1 MPWQAQ
7 HDVLLTIHQHMKKVV
22 LAYSGGLDTS
32 YCVVYLTRELGLEVH
47 TVIVNSGGF
56 SEEELAAIEKRAYE
70 LGSAKHEVIDVTQR
84 FYHDCLRYLIFGNVL
99 KNDTYP
105 LSVSAERMFQSLA
118 LAEYAREH
126 RADYIA
132 HGSTGAGNDQVRFDV
147 AFSVISPA
155 TEIITPIRDQQL
167 SRQAEID
174 FLNQHG
180 FEMTWEK
187 AKYSINKG
195 IWGTSV
201 GGVETLTS
209 DQALPESAY
218 PTPLSATEP
227 VNIEITFEQGE
238 PVALNGKAM
247 APVALIQTLN
257 ELAGQYAIGR
267 DTHVGDTI
275 LGIKGRVGFEAP
287 APLILLK
294 AHHLLEKHTSSRWQ
308 LLHKDY
314 IANWYGTLLH
324 EAQYL
329 DPVMRD
335 FEAFL
340 ASSQERVS
348 GKVFV
353 TLKPYRFELQ
363 GVDSKYDMMR
373 SKVATY
379 GEENNAWDGRD
390 AKGFIKIFSNQLRI
404 HSSFNDEN

>member
-1 MPWQAQ
+1 
-7 HDVLLTIHQHMKKVV
+7 MKKVV

-56 SEEELAAIEKRAYE
+56 SDEELAAIEKRAYE
-70 LGSAKHEVIDVTQR
+70 LGSTKHEVIDVTQR
-84 FYHDCLRYLIFGNVL
+84 FYQDCLRYLIFGNIL

-126 RADYIA
+126 KADYIA

-147 AFSVISPA
+147 AFSVISPN
-155 TEIITPIRDQQL
+155 TEIITPIRDLKL

-180 FEMTWEK
+180 FEMSWEK

-209 DQALPESAY
+209 NKALPESAY
-218 PTPLSATEP
+218 PTQISATEP
-227 VNIEITFEQGE
+227 TSIEITFEKGE
-238 PVALNGKAM
+238 PVALDGKTM
-247 APVALIQTLN
+247 NPVELIQALN
-257 ELAGQYAIGR
+257 ELAGTYAIGR

-335 FEAFL
+335 MEAFL
-340 ASSQERVS
+340 TSSQERVS

-353 TLKPYRFELQ
+353 TLKPYQFELQ
-363 GVDSKYDMMR
+363 GIESRYDMMR

-379 GEENNAWDGRD
+379 GEENDAWDGRD

>member
-1 MPWQAQ
+1 
-7 HDVLLTIHQHMKKVV
+7 MKKVV

-70 LGSAKHEVIDVTQR
+70 LGSTKHEVIDVTQR
-84 FYHDCLRYLIFGNVL
+84 FYQDCLRYLIFGNIL

-126 RADYIA
+126 KADYIA

-147 AFSVISPA
+147 AFSVIAPN
-155 TEIITPIRDQQL
+155 TEIITPIRDLKL

-180 FEMTWEK
+180 FEMSWEK

-209 DQALPESAY
+209 HQALPESAY
-218 PTPLSATEP
+218 PTQLSATEP
-227 VNIEITFEQGE
+227 TNIEITFEKGE
-238 PVALNGKAM
+238 PVALNGETM
-247 APVALIQTLN
+247 NPVALIQALN
-257 ELAGQYAIGR
+257 ELAGTYAIGR

-314 IANWYGTLLH
+314 VANWYGTLLH

-335 FEAFL
+335 FEAL
-340 ASSQERVS
+340 LTSSQERVS

-353 TLKPYRFELQ
+353 TLKPYQFELQ
-363 GVDSKYDMMR
+363 GIESRYDMMR

-379 GEENNAWDGRD
+379 GEENDAWDGRD

>member
-1 MPWQAQ
+1 
-7 HDVLLTIHQHMKKVV
+7 MKKVV

-70 LGSAKHEVIDVTQR
+70 LGSTKHEVIDVTQR
-84 FYHDCLRYLIFGNVL
+84 FYQDCLRYLIFGNIL

-126 RADYIA
+126 KADYIA

-147 AFSVISPA
+147 AFSVISPN
-155 TEIITPIRDQQL
+155 TEIITPIRDLKL

-180 FEMTWEK
+180 FEMSWEK

-209 DQALPESAY
+209 NQALPESAY
-218 PTPLSATEP
+218 PTQISATEP
-227 VNIEITFEQGE
+227 TSIDITFEKGE
-238 PVALNGKAM
+238 PVALNGKTM
-247 APVALIQTLN
+247 NPVELIQALN
-257 ELAGQYAIGR
+257 DLAGTYAIGR

-335 FEAFL
+335 MEAFL
-340 ASSQERVS
+340 TSSQERVS

-353 TLKPYRFELQ
+353 TLKPYQFELQ
-363 GVDSKYDMMR
+363 GIESQYDMMR

-379 GEENNAWDGRD
+379 GEENDAWDGRD

>member
-1 MPWQAQ
+1 
-7 HDVLLTIHQHMKKVV
+7 MKKKVI

-32 YCVVYLTRELGLEVH
+32 FCAVYLSRDLDLEVH

-56 SEEELAAIEKRAYE
+56 TVEELAVIEKRAYE
-70 LGSAKHEVIDVTQR
+70 LGSVKHEVIDVTTR
-84 FYHDCLRYLIFGNVL
+84 FYRDCLRYLLFGNVL

-118 LAEYAREH
+118 IAEYARAHET
-126 RADYIA
+126 DYIA

-147 AFSVISPA
+147 AFSVISPK
-155 TEIITPIRDQQL
+155 TEILTPIRDLKL
-167 SRQAEID
+167 SRQAEIEY
-174 FLNQHG
+174 LQQQG
-180 FEMTWEK
+180 FEMSWEK

-209 DQALPESAY
+209 HEALPESAY
-218 PTPLSATEP
+218 PSQLQRQDSER
-227 VNIEITFEQGE
+227 VEITFEKGE
-238 PVALNGKAM
+238 PVALNGETM
-247 APVALIQTLN
+247 APIALIQKLN
-257 ELAGQYAIGR
+257 ELGAAFAIGR

-287 APLILLK
+287 AALMLIK
-294 AHHLLEKHTSSRWQ
+294 AHHLLEKHTSTRWQ

-335 FEAFL
+335 MEAFL
-340 ASSQERVS
+340 ESSQNHVS

-353 TLKPYRFELQ
+353 QLKPYQFDLLGIE
-363 GVDSKYDMMR
+363 SKYDMMQ

-379 GEENNAWDGRD
+379 GEENNAWDARD
-390 AKGFIKIFSNQLRI
+390 ARGFIKIFGNQLKI
-404 HSSFNDEN
+404 SASLHDEN

>member
-1 MPWQAQ
+1 
-7 HDVLLTIHQHMKKVV
+7 MKKVV

-70 LGSAKHEVIDVTQR
+70 LGSSKHEVIDVTQR
-84 FYHDCLRYLIFGNVL
+84 FYQDCLRYLIFGNIL

-126 RADYIA
+126 KADYIA

-147 AFSVISPA
+147 AFSVIAPN
-155 TEIITPIRDQQL
+155 TEIITPIRDLKL

-180 FEMTWEK
+180 FEMSWEK

-209 DQALPESAY
+209 DKALPESAY
-218 PTPLSATEP
+218 PTQISVTEP
-227 VNIEITFEQGE
+227 TSVEITFEKGE
-238 PVALNGKAM
+238 PVALNGKSM
-247 APVALIQTLN
+247 NPVELIQELN
-257 ELAGQYAIGR
+257 DLGGRYAIGR

-335 FEAFL
+335 MEAFL
-340 ASSQERVS
+340 TSSQERVS

-353 TLKPYRFELQ
+353 TLKPYQFELQ
-363 GVDSKYDMMR
+363 GIESKYDMMR

-379 GEENNAWDGRD
+379 GEENDAWDGRD

>member
-1 MPWQAQ
+1 M
-7 HDVLLTIHQHMKKVV
+7 MKKVV

-70 LGSAKHEVIDVTQR
+70 LGSSKHEVIDVTQR
-84 FYHDCLRYLIFGNVL
+84 FYQDCLRYLIFGNIL

-126 RADYIA
+126 KADYIA

-147 AFSVISPA
+147 AFSVIAPN
-155 TEIITPIRDQQL
+155 TEIITPIRDLKL

-180 FEMTWEK
+180 FEMSWEK

-209 DQALPESAY
+209 HQALPESAY
-218 PTPLSATEP
+218 PTQLTANEPAT
-227 VNIEITFEQGE
+227 VEITFAKGE
-238 PVALNGKAM
+238 PVALNGKSM
-247 APVALIQTLN
+247 NPVELIQQLN
-257 ELAGQYAIGR
+257 DLGGRYAIGR

-335 FEAFL
+335 MEAFL
-340 ASSQERVS
+340 TSSQERVS

-353 TLKPYRFELQ
+353 TLKPYQFELQ
-363 GVDSKYDMMR
+363 GIESKYDMMR

-379 GEENNAWDGRD
+379 GEENDAWDGRD

>member
-1 MPWQAQ
+1 
-7 HDVLLTIHQHMKKVV
+7 MKKVV

-180 FEMTWEK
+180 FEMSWEK

-227 VNIEITFEQGE
+227 VNIAITFEQGE

-247 APVALIQTLN
+247 APVALIQALN

>member
-1 MPWQAQ
+1 
-7 HDVLLTIHQHMKKVV
+7 MKKVV

-84 FYHDCLRYLIFGNVL
+84 FYQDCLRYLIFGNIL

-126 RADYIA
+126 KADYIA

-147 AFSVISPA
+147 AFSVIAPH
-155 TEIITPIRDQQL
+155 TEIITPIRDQKL

-174 FLNQHG
+174 YLQRNG
-180 FEMTWEK
+180 VEMSWEK

-209 DQALPESAY
+209 NQALPESAY
-218 PTPLSATEP
+218 PTQLSETKP
-227 VNIEITFEQGE
+227 STLEITFEKGE
-238 PVALNGKAM
+238 PVALNGKTM
-247 APVALIQTLN
+247 SPVALIQALN
-257 ELAGQYAIGR
+257 ELAGTYAIGR

-314 IANWYGTLLH
+314 IANWYGTLMH

-335 FEAFL
+335 MEAFL
-340 ASSQERVS
+340 TSSQERVS

-353 TLKPYRFELQ
+353 TLKPYQFELQ
-363 GVDSKYDMMR
+363 GIESKYDMMR

-379 GEENNAWDGRD
+379 GEENDAWDGRD

>member
-1 MPWQAQ
+1 
-7 HDVLLTIHQHMKKVV
+7 MKKKAI

-32 YCVVYLTRELGLEVH
+32 FCAVYLSRELDLEVH

-56 SEEELAAIEKRAYE
+56 TAEELAAIEKRAYE
-70 LGSAKHEVIDVTQR
+70 LGSVKHEVIDVTTR
-84 FYHDCLRYLIFGNVL
+84 FYQDCLRYLLFGNVL

-118 LAEYAREH
+118 IAGYARTNE
-126 RADYIA
+126 ADYIV

-147 AFSVISPA
+147 AFSVIAPK
-155 TEIITPIRDQQL
+155 TEILTPIRDLKL
-167 SRQAEID
+167 SRQAEIEY
-174 FLNQHG
+174 LQKQG
-180 FEMTWEK
+180 FEMSWEK

-209 DQALPESAY
+209 HEALPESAY
-218 PTPLSATEP
+218 PSQLQRHDSER
-227 VNIEITFEQGE
+227 VEITFERGE
-238 PVALNGKAM
+238 AVALNGEKM
-247 APVALIQTLN
+247 EPVALIQKLN
-257 ELAGQYAIGR
+257 ELGAAFAIGR

-287 APLILLK
+287 APLILIK
-294 AHHLLEKHTSSRWQ
+294 AHHLLEKHTSTRWQ

-335 FEAFL
+335 MEAFL
-340 ASSQERVS
+340 ESSQKHVS

-353 TLKPYRFELQ
+353 QLKPYQFDLLGIE
-363 GVDSKYDMMR
+363 SKYDMMQ

-379 GEENNAWDGRD
+379 GEENNAWDARD
-390 AKGFIKIFSNQLRI
+390 ARGFIKIFGNQLKI
-404 HSSFNDEN
+404 SASLHDEN

>member
-1 MPWQAQ
+1 
-7 HDVLLTIHQHMKKVV
+7 MKKVV

-70 LGSAKHEVIDVTQR
+70 LGSSKHEVIDVTQR
-84 FYHDCLRYLIFGNVL
+84 FYQDCLRYLIFGNIL

-126 RADYIA
+126 KADYIA

-147 AFSVISPA
+147 AFSVIAPN
-155 TEIITPIRDQQL
+155 TEIITPIRDLKL

-180 FEMTWEK
+180 FEMSWEK

-209 DQALPESAY
+209 HQALPESAY
-218 PTPLSATEP
+218 PTQLTASEPAT
-227 VNIEITFEQGE
+227 VEITFAKGE
-238 PVALNGKAM
+238 PVALNGKSM
-247 APVALIQTLN
+247 NPVELIQELN
-257 ELAGQYAIGR
+257 DLGGRYAIGR

-335 FEAFL
+335 MEAFL
-340 ASSQERVS
+340 TSSQERVS

-353 TLKPYRFELQ
+353 TLKPYQFELQ
-363 GVDSKYDMMR
+363 GIESKYDMMR

-379 GEENNAWDGRD
+379 GEENDAWDGRD

>member
-1 MPWQAQ
+1 
-7 HDVLLTIHQHMKKVV
+7 MKKKAI

-32 YCVVYLTRELGLEVH
+32 FCAVYLSRDLDLEVH

-56 SEEELAAIEKRAYE
+56 TAEELAAIEKRAYE
-70 LGSAKHEVIDVTQR
+70 LGSVKHEVIDVTTR
-84 FYHDCLRYLIFGNVL
+84 FYQNCLRYLLFGNVL

-118 LAEYAREH
+118 IAEYARANE
-126 RADYIA
+126 ADYIV

-147 AFSVISPA
+147 AFSVISPK
-155 TEIITPIRDQQL
+155 TEILTPIRDLKL
-167 SRQAEID
+167 SRQAEIEY
-174 FLNQHG
+174 LQKQG
-180 FEMTWEK
+180 FEMSWEK

-209 DQALPESAY
+209 HEALPESAY
-218 PTPLSATEP
+218 PSQLQRQDSEL
-227 VNIEITFEQGE
+227 VEITFERGE
-238 PVALNGKAM
+238 PVALNGETM
-247 APVALIQTLN
+247 DPVALIQKLN
-257 ELAGQYAIGR
+257 ELGSAFAIGR

-287 APLILLK
+287 APLILIK
-294 AHHLLEKHTSSRWQ
+294 AHHLLEKHTSTRWQ

-335 FEAFL
+335 MEAFL
-340 ASSQERVS
+340 ESSQSHVS

-353 TLKPYRFELQ
+353 QLRPYRFELL
-363 GVDSKYDMMR
+363 GIESKYDMMQ

-379 GEENNAWDGRD
+379 GEENNAWDARD
-390 AKGFIKIFSNQLRI
+390 ARGFIKIFGNQLKI
-404 HSSFNDEN
+404 SASLHDEN

>member
-1 MPWQAQ
+1 
-7 HDVLLTIHQHMKKVV
+7 MKKVV

-32 YCVVYLTRELGLEVH
+32 YCVVYLTKELGLEVH

-56 SEEELAAIEKRAYE
+56 SAEELQSIETRAYE
-70 LGSAKHEVIDVTQR
+70 LGSSKHEVIDVTER
-84 FYHDCLRYLIFGNVL
+84 FYKDCLRFLLFGNVL

-126 RADYIA
+126 KADYIA

-147 AFSVISPA
+147 AFSVIAPN
-155 TEIITPIRDQQL
+155 TEIITPIRDQKL
-167 SRQAEID
+167 SRQAEIEY
-174 FLNQHG
+174 LRSHG
-180 FEMTWEK
+180 VEMSWEK

-209 DQALPESAY
+209 NQALPETAY
-218 PTPLSATEP
+218 PTQLQQAEP
-227 VNIEITFEQGE
+227 TSIEVTFEKGE
-238 PVALNGKAM
+238 PVALNGQKM
-247 APVALIQTLN
+247 PPVQLIQELN

-267 DTHVGDTI
+267 DIHVGDTI

-287 APLILLK
+287 APLILIK

-335 FEAFL
+335 MEAFL
-340 ASSQERVS
+340 ESSQARVS
-348 GKVFV
+348 GTVFIK
-353 TLKPYRFELQ
+353 LKPYQFELQ
-363 GVDSKYDMMR
+363 GIDSKYDMMR

-379 GEENNAWDGRD
+379 GEENDAWDARD
-390 AKGFIKIFSNQLRI
+390 AQGFIKIFSNQLKI
-404 HSSFNDEN
+404 HSSFNGEG

>member
-1 MPWQAQ
+1 
-7 HDVLLTIHQHMKKVV
+7 MKKVV

-56 SEEELAAIEKRAYE
+56 SAEELAAIEKRAYE
-70 LGSAKHEVIDVTQR
+70 LGSSKHEVIDVTER
-84 FYHDCLRYLIFGNVL
+84 FYQDCLRYLIFGNVL

-126 RADYIA
+126 QADYIA

-147 AFSVISPA
+147 AFSVISPN
-155 TEIITPIRDQQL
+155 TEIITPIRDQKL

-180 FEMTWEK
+180 FEMSWEK

-209 DQALPESAY
+209 SQALPESAY
-218 PTPLSATEP
+218 PTQLSQTEP
-227 VNIEITFEQGE
+227 QSISVTFEQGE
-238 PVALNGKAM
+238 PVALNGEAM
-247 APVALIQTLN
+247 APVALIQALN

-335 FEAFL
+335 MEAFL
-340 ASSQERVS
+340 ASSQARVS
-348 GKVFV
+348 GTVFV
-353 TLKPYRFELQ
+353 TLKPYQFELQ
-363 GVDSKYDMMR
+363 GIESKFDMMR

-379 GEENNAWDGRD
+379 GEENDAWDGRD

-404 HSSFNDEN
+404 HSSFDE

>member
-1 MPWQAQ
+1 MSK
-7 HDVLLTIHQHMKKVV
+7 KKVV

-32 YCVVYLTRELGLEVH
+32 FCAVYLTRELGLEVH

-56 SEEELAAIEKRAYE
+56 SDDELAAIEKRAYE
-70 LGSAKHEVIDVTQR
+70 LGSSKHEVIDVTQR
-84 FYHDCLRYLIFGNVL
+84 FYQDCLRYLIFGNIL

-126 RADYIA
+126 KADYIA

-147 AFSVISPA
+147 AFSVIAPN
-155 TEIITPIRDQQL
+155 TEIITPIRDLKL

-180 FEMTWEK
+180 FEMSWEK

-209 DQALPESAY
+209 HQALPESAY
-218 PTPLSATEP
+218 PTQLTTTEP
-227 VNIEITFEQGE
+227 TQVEITFEKGE
-238 PVALNGKAM
+238 PAALNGESM
-247 APVALIQTLN
+247 DPVAMIQALN
-257 ELAGQYAIGR
+257 ELAGTYAIGR

-314 IANWYGTLLH
+314 VANWYGTLLH

-340 ASSQERVS
+340 TSSQERVS
-348 GKVFV
+348 GTVFV
-353 TLKPYRFELQ
+353 TLLPYRFELQ
-363 GVDSKYDMMR
+363 GVESKFDMMQ

-390 AKGFIKIFSNQLRI
+390 AQGFIKIFSNQLKI

>member
-1 MPWQAQ
+1 
-7 HDVLLTIHQHMKKVV
+7 MKKKAI

-32 YCVVYLTRELGLEVH
+32 FCAVYLSRDLDLEVH

-56 SEEELAAIEKRAYE
+56 TAQELADIEKRAYE
-70 LGSAKHEVIDVTQR
+70 LGSVKHEVIDVTNR
-84 FYHDCLRYLIFGNVL
+84 FYRDCLRYLMFGNVL

-118 LAEYAREH
+118 IAEYARANK
-126 RADYIA
+126 ADYIA

-147 AFSVISPA
+147 AFAVIAPN
-155 TEIITPIRDQQL
+155 TEVLTPIRDLKL
-167 SRQAEID
+167 SRQAEIEY
-174 FLNQHG
+174 LHKQG
-180 FEMTWEK
+180 FEMSWEK
-187 AKYSINKG
+187 ARYSINKG

-209 DQALPESAY
+209 HEALPESAY
-218 PTPLSATEP
+218 PSQLQRQDSER
-227 VNIEITFEQGE
+227 VEITFEKGE
-238 PVALNGKAM
+238 PVALNGATM
-247 APVALIQTLN
+247 NPIALIQKLN
-257 ELAGQYAIGR
+257 ELGSTFAIGR

-287 APLILLK
+287 ASLILIK
-294 AHHLLEKHTSSRWQ
+294 AHHLLEKHTSTRWQ

-335 FEAFL
+335 MEAFL
-340 ASSQERVS
+340 ESSQKYVS

-353 TLKPYRFELQ
+353 QLKPYQFNLLGIE
-363 GVDSKYDMMR
+363 SKYDMMQ

-379 GEENNAWDGRD
+379 GEENNAWDARD
-390 AKGFIKIFSNQLRI
+390 ARGFIKIFGNQLKI
-404 HSSFNDEN
+404 SASLHDEN

>member
-1 MPWQAQ
+1 
-7 HDVLLTIHQHMKKVV
+7 MKKVV

-32 YCVVYLTRELGLEVH
+32 FCVVYLTRELGLEVH

-70 LGSAKHEVIDVTQR
+70 LGSTKHEVIDVTQR

-126 RADYIA
+126 KADYIA

-147 AFSVISPA
+147 AFSVISPN
-155 TEIITPIRDQQL
+155 TEIITPIRDLKL

-174 FLNQHG
+174 FLNKHG
-180 FEMTWEK
+180 FEMSWEK

-209 DQALPESAY
+209 HQALPESAY
-218 PTPLSATEP
+218 PTQLSETEP
-227 VNIEITFEQGE
+227 TNIEVTFEKGE

-247 APVALIQTLN
+247 NPVELIQALN
-257 ELAGQYAIGR
+257 ELAGAYAIGR

-314 IANWYGTLLH
+314 VANWYGTLLH

-340 ASSQERVS
+340 TSSQERVS

-353 TLKPYRFELQ
+353 TLKPYQFELQ
-363 GVDSKYDMMR
+363 GIESKYDMMR

-379 GEENNAWDGRD
+379 GEENDAWDGRD

>member
-1 MPWQAQ
+1 
-7 HDVLLTIHQHMKKVV
+7 MKKVV

-70 LGSAKHEVIDVTQR
+70 LGSTKHEVIDVTQR
-84 FYHDCLRYLIFGNVL
+84 FYQDCLRYLIFGNIL

-126 RADYIA
+126 KADYIA

-147 AFSVISPA
+147 AFSVISPN
-155 TEIITPIRDQQL
+155 TEIITPIRDLKL

-180 FEMTWEK
+180 FEMSWEK

-209 DQALPESAY
+209 NQALPESAY
-218 PTPLSATEP
+218 PTQISATEP
-227 VNIEITFEQGE
+227 ASVEITFEKGE
-238 PVALNGKAM
+238 PMALNGQAM
-247 APVALIQTLN
+247 NPVELIQALN
-257 ELAGQYAIGR
+257 DLAGTYAIGR

-335 FEAFL
+335 MEAFL
-340 ASSQERVS
+340 TSSQERVS

-353 TLKPYRFELQ
+353 TLKPYQFELQ
-363 GVDSKYDMMR
+363 GIESKYDMMR

-379 GEENNAWDGRD
+379 GEENDAWDGRD

>member
-1 MPWQAQ
+1 
-7 HDVLLTIHQHMKKVV
+7 MKKVV

-32 YCVVYLTRELGLEVH
+32 FCVVYLTRELGLEVH

-70 LGSAKHEVIDVTQR
+70 LGSSKHEVIDVTQR
-84 FYHDCLRYLIFGNVL
+84 FYQDCLRYLIFGNVL

-126 RADYIA
+126 KADYIA

-147 AFSVISPA
+147 AFSVIAPN
-155 TEIITPIRDQQL
+155 TEIITPIRDLKL

-174 FLNQHG
+174 FLNKHG
-180 FEMTWEK
+180 FEMSWEK

-209 DQALPESAY
+209 HQALPESAY
-218 PTPLSATEP
+218 PTQLSQTEP
-227 VNIEITFEQGE
+227 TSIEVTFEQGE

-247 APVALIQTLN
+247 NPVELIQALN

-314 IANWYGTLLH
+314 VANWYGTLLH

-340 ASSQERVS
+340 TSSQERVS

-353 TLKPYRFELQ
+353 TLKPYQFELQ
-363 GVDSKYDMMR
+363 GIESKYDMMR

-379 GEENNAWDGRD
+379 GEENDAWDGRD

>member
-1 MPWQAQ
+1 
-7 HDVLLTIHQHMKKVV
+7 MKKKAI

-32 YCVVYLTRELGLEVH
+32 FCAVYLSRDLDLEVH

-56 SEEELAAIEKRAYE
+56 TAQELADIEKRAYE
-70 LGSAKHEVIDVTQR
+70 LGSVKHEVIDVTDR
-84 FYHDCLRYLIFGNVL
+84 FYHDCLRYLLFGNVL

-118 LAEYAREH
+118 IAEYARANE
-126 RADYIA
+126 ADYIA

-147 AFSVISPA
+147 AFAVIAPN
-155 TEIITPIRDQQL
+155 TEVLTPIRDLKL
-167 SRQAEID
+167 SRQAEIEY
-174 FLNQHG
+174 LHQQG
-180 FEMTWEK
+180 FEMSWEK
-187 AKYSINKG
+187 ARYSINKG

-209 DQALPESAY
+209 HEALPESAY
-218 PTPLSATEP
+218 PSQLQRQDSER
-227 VNIEITFEQGE
+227 VEITFEKGE
-238 PVALNGKAM
+238 PVALNGEIM
-247 APVALIQTLN
+247 NPIALIQKLN
-257 ELAGQYAIGR
+257 ELGSAFAIGR

-287 APLILLK
+287 APLMLIK
-294 AHHLLEKHTSSRWQ
+294 AHHLLEKHTSTRWQ

-335 FEAFL
+335 MEAFL
-340 ASSQERVS
+340 ESSQNHVS

-353 TLKPYRFELQ
+353 NLKPYRFELL
-363 GVDSKYDMMR
+363 GIESKYDMMQ

-379 GEENNAWDGRD
+379 GEENNAWDARD
-390 AKGFIKIFSNQLRI
+390 ARGFIKIFGNQLKI
-404 HSSFNDEN
+404 SASLNDEN

>member
-1 MPWQAQ
+1 
-7 HDVLLTIHQHMKKVV
+7 MKKKAI

-32 YCVVYLTRELGLEVH
+32 FCAVYLSRELDLEVH

-56 SEEELAAIEKRAYE
+56 TAEELAAIEQRAYE
-70 LGSAKHEVIDVTQR
+70 LGSVKHEVIDMTTR
-84 FYHDCLRYLIFGNVL
+84 FYRDCLRYLLFGNVL

-118 LAEYAREH
+118 IAEYARTHE
-126 RADYIA
+126 ADYIA

-147 AFSVISPA
+147 AFSVISPK
-155 TEIITPIRDQQL
+155 TEILTPIRDLKL
-167 SRQAEID
+167 SRQAEIEY
-174 FLNQHG
+174 LRKAG
-180 FEMTWEK
+180 FEMSWEK

-209 DQALPESAY
+209 HEALPESAY
-218 PTPLSATEP
+218 PSQLQRQDSER
-227 VNIEITFEQGE
+227 VEITFDKGE
-238 PVALNGKAM
+238 PVALNGETLD
-247 APVALIQTLN
+247 PVTLIQKLN
-257 ELAGQYAIGR
+257 ELGAAFAIGR

-287 APLILLK
+287 AALLLIK
-294 AHHLLEKHTSSRWQ
+294 AHHLLEKHTSTRWQ

-335 FEAFL
+335 MEAFL
-340 ASSQERVS
+340 ESSQNRVS
-348 GKVFV
+348 GNVFV
-353 TLKPYRFELQ
+353 QLKPYRFDLLGIE
-363 GVDSKYDMMR
+363 SKYDMMQ

-379 GEENNAWDGRD
+379 GEENNAWDARD
-390 AKGFIKIFSNQLRI
+390 ARGFIKIFGNQLKI
-404 HSSFNDEN
+404 SASLHDEN

>member
-1 MPWQAQ
+1 
-7 HDVLLTIHQHMKKVV
+7 MKKVV

-70 LGSAKHEVIDVTQR
+70 LGSSKHEVIDVTQR
-84 FYHDCLRYLIFGNVL
+84 FYQDCLRYLIFGNIL

-126 RADYIA
+126 KADYIA

-147 AFSVISPA
+147 AFSVIAPN
-155 TEIITPIRDQQL
+155 TEIITPIRDLKL

-180 FEMTWEK
+180 FEMSWEK

-209 DQALPESAY
+209 HQALPESAY
-218 PTPLSATEP
+218 PTQLTATEP
-227 VNIEITFEQGE
+227 TTVEITFAKGE
-238 PVALNGKAM
+238 PVALNGKSM
-247 APVALIQTLN
+247 NPVELIQALN
-257 ELAGQYAIGR
+257 ELAGTYAIGR

-335 FEAFL
+335 MEAFL
-340 ASSQERVS
+340 TSSQERVS

-353 TLKPYRFELQ
+353 TLKPYQFELQ
-363 GVDSKYDMMR
+363 GIESKYDMMR

-379 GEENNAWDGRD
+379 GEENDAWDGRD

>member
-1 MPWQAQ
+1 MS
-7 HDVLLTIHQHMKKVV
+7 KKVV

-32 YCVVYLTRELGLEVH
+32 YCVVYLTKELGLEVH

-56 SEEELAAIEKRAYE
+56 SQEELAGIEKRAYE
-70 LGSAKHEVIDVTQR
+70 MGSKRHEVLDVTER
-84 FYHDCLRYLIFGNVL
+84 FYQECLRYLLAGNVL

-126 RADYIA
+126 QADYIA

-147 AFSVISPA
+147 AFSVISPN
-155 TEIITPIRDQQL
+155 TEILTPIRDLRL
-167 SRQAEID
+167 SRQQEIEY
-174 FLNQHG
+174 LQQNG
-180 FEMTWEK
+180 VEMSWEK

-209 DQALPESAY
+209 RQGLPESAW
-218 PTPLSATEP
+218 PTQLSKTEP
-227 VNIEITFEQGE
+227 QEISITFEKGE
-238 PVALNGKAM
+238 PVALNGEAM
-247 APVALIQTLN
+247 QPVDLIMALN
-257 ELAGQYAIGR
+257 ELAGPYAIGR
-267 DTHVGDTI
+267 DVHVGDTI

-287 APLILLK
+287 AALVLIK
-294 AHHLLEKHTSSRWQ
+294 GHHLLEKHVLSRWQ

-314 IANWYGTLLH
+314 VANWYGTLLH

-335 FEAFL
+335 LEAFL
-340 ASSQERVS
+340 ESSQERVS
-348 GKVFV
+348 GTVHV
-353 TLKPYRFELQ
+353 LLKPYQFELL
-363 GVDSKYDMMR
+363 GVESPFDMMQ

-379 GEENNAWDGRD
+379 GEENNAWDSRD

-404 HSSFNDEN
+404 HASFNE

>member
-1 MPWQAQ
+1 
-7 HDVLLTIHQHMKKVV
+7 MKKVV

-70 LGSAKHEVIDVTQR
+70 LGSTKHEVIDVTQR
-84 FYHDCLRYLIFGNVL
+84 FYQDCLRYLIFGNIL

-126 RADYIA
+126 KADYIA

-147 AFSVISPA
+147 AFSVIAPN
-155 TEIITPIRDQQL
+155 TEIITPIRDLKL

-180 FEMTWEK
+180 FEMSWEK

-209 DQALPESAY
+209 NQALPESAY
-218 PTPLSATEP
+218 PTQISATEP
-227 VNIEITFEQGE
+227 TSIDITFEKGE

-247 APVALIQTLN
+247 NPVELIQALN
-257 ELAGQYAIGR
+257 DLAGTYAIGR

-335 FEAFL
+335 MEAFL
-340 ASSQERVS
+340 TSSQERVS

-353 TLKPYRFELQ
+353 TLKPYQFELQ
-363 GVDSKYDMMR
+363 GIESKYDMMR

-379 GEENNAWDGRD
+379 GEENDAWDGRD

-404 HSSFNDEN
+404 HSSFNNEN